1 MLDLLSKYSVEEII
15 TFIVILCLAIKGSVS
30 FFDWAKERLKK
41 SFDEEDVQIKEI
53 ESIQDELN
61 EDKKNFDNVYQAY
74 QELESSLKEVADK
87 VDLLIKS
94 DKDDIKAYITEKHH
108 EFCKQ
113 EWIDD
118 YTMDCI
124 ERRYEHYVEERGNSF
139 VKKLM
144 EELRE
149 LPNCPR
155 KE

>member
-15 TFIVILCLAIKGSVS
+15 SFIVVLCLAIKGSVS
-30 FFDWAKERLKK
+30 FFDWAKDRLKK
-41 SFDEEDVQIKEI
+41 SFNEENQQSREI
-53 ESIQDELN
+53 ESIQDELSA
-61 EDKKNFDNVYQAY
+61 DKKNFDTLFKTYQD
-74 QELESSLKEVADK
+74 LEFSLKEVVDK

-113 EWIDD
+113 QWIDD

-124 ERRYEHYVEERGNSF
+124 ERRYEHYVEEHGNSF

-149 LPNCPR
+149 LPNHPP

>member
-41 SFDEEDVQIKEI
+41 SFDEEDVQTKEI
-53 ESIQDELN
+53 ESIQDKLN

-124 ERRYEHYVEERGNSF
+124 ERRYEHYVEECGNSF

-149 LPNCPR
+149 LPNRPP